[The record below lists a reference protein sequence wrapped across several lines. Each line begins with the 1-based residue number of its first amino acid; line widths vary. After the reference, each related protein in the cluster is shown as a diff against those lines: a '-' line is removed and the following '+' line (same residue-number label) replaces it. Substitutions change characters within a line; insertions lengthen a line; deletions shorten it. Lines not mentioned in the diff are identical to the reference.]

1 MKTGFFYLFI
11 FIKSKM
17 SIPIKDNTGG
27 GCGNNFKTYQIFEN
41 RNLDS
46 LRKVVYIVA
55 NSFIRKLGSETGVKQ
70 ITDIERI
77 CIIGLGLM
85 GGSFALALKNRGF
98 KGEIIGYDIS
108 TGCMEDALQARA
120 IDIAADNP
128 EEAVIDAK
136 VVVIAIP
143 ISKYDAILGGIGAFL
158 CPNCIITDLGSVK
171 VQAHQVANKLLPK
184 HVHFIGGHPMT
195 GSEREGFKAADP
207 FLYENAY
214 YFLTPEKNTPYD
226 AIKTIEY
233 MVKSLG
239 AYTVYLS
246 PDEHDL
252 IVSRISHLPHVIAMT
267 LVNFIDK
274 NKGISYLPF
283 VGGGFRDTTRIASG
297 NPGMWRDILFANK
310 KEIIKGIE
318 SFQSLLDEFKYYL
331 EYNED
336 DGIIRSLENAKS
348 VRDSIPHYG
357 RDYMSPLFE
366 VTVSIEDKPGTIA
379 GLTQLISSNNINIKQ
394 IEILHSRQNEGGA
407 LRLAFESEK
416 DRGLILEILKQNG
429 FHNLTVI

>member
-1 MKTGFFYLFI
+1 M
-11 FIKSKM
+11 
-17 SIPIKDNTGG
+17 
-27 GCGNNFKTYQIFEN
+27 
-41 RNLDS
+41 
-46 LRKVVYIVA
+46 V
-55 NSFIRKLGSETGVKQ
+55 
-70 ITDIERI
+70 DIERI

-98 KGEIIGYDIS
+98 KGEITGYDIS
-108 TGCMEDALQARA
+108 TSCLEGALQAQA
-120 IDIAADNP
+120 IDTAADSL
-128 EEAVIDAK
+128 EEAVTDAGI
-136 VVVIAIP
+136 VVLAVP
-143 ISKYDAILGGIGAFL
+143 ISRYENILRGINAFL
-158 CPNCIITDLGSVK
+158 CPNCIVTDLGSVK
-171 VQAHQVANKLLPK
+171 VQALQVANKLLPK
-184 HVHFIGGHPMT
+184 YVHFIGGHPMT

-214 YFLTPEKNTPYD
+214 YFLTPEKDTPD
-226 AIKTIEY
+226 GAVETMEHI
-233 MVKSLG
+233 VKGLG

-252 IVSRISHLPHVIAMT
+252 IVSRISHLPHIIAMT
-267 LVNFIDK
+267 LINFVDK
-274 NKGISYLPF
+274 NKGVSYLPF

-310 KEIIKGIE
+310 KEIIRSME
-318 SFQSLLDEFKYYL
+318 SFQLLLDEFKYYL
-331 EYNED
+331 EHNED
-336 DGIIRSLENAKS
+336 DGIIQSLENAKS
-348 VRDSIPHYG
+348 IRDSIPHYG

-379 GLTQLISSNNINIKQ
+379 ALTQLISSNNINIKQ

-416 DRGLILEILKQNG
+416 DRGLVLEILKQNG